1 MDYFMF
7 NQKLFNHSI
16 YYCII
21 QYSALGLK
29 SSSQIKYLKMKT
41 ETQMQ

>member
-7 NQKLFNHSI
+7 NQKMFNHSI

-21 QYSALGLK
+21 HNNALEWK
-29 SSSQIKYLKMKT
+29 SSRQIKYL
-41 ETQMQ
+41 